1 MVPASQMCRF
11 AAFPL
16 NYFCDFND
24 ILMSVLQTPQK
35 KKIDWLMEKIMSR
48 LKVYPSLHFID
59 TWSEMGHHYRNL
71 PQIAPAIWAPVCSLF
86 PWERSR
92 SYMALWMTL
101 AGLRPWSVL
110 VSSCDLGLQAKCVWN
125 VFSEKV
131 GTFDDFLI
139 PLGEACLWACVTIDL
154 SVSKCVFSLLH
165 LQRCPTLS

>member
-1 MVPASQMCRF
+1 
-11 AAFPL
+11 
-16 NYFCDFND
+16 
-24 ILMSVLQTPQK
+24 
-35 KKIDWLMEKIMSR
+35 MEKIMSR

-110 VSSCDLGLQAKCVWN
+110 VSSRDLGLQAKCVWN

-139 PLGEACLWACVTIDL
+139 PLVFVGVCDNRLICVQM
-154 SVSKCVFSLLH
+154 CVFIASFA
-165 LQRCPTLS
+165 TLPYFVLEKWKSSWDCFLRLSSEH